1 MSLQIVVLI
10 PSYNQKNEVEKR
22 VAEFERD
29 RELSSEKFEWNLVI
43 GDDGSLDGTSNYLKS
58 LESIEYISSVCL
70 KKNQGRVAMR
80 NALIAK
86 QKEVFPSTQYVLFLD
101 GDVSLANGLLSSWE
115 EYLEGLKKSS
125 IEKVILGRVIYPKFS
140 GFCSYLQSG
149 SGPFRFEGQGPF
161 EAKYITTGHLML
173 HNSIFGKVNG
183 FDTDFKKW
191 GGEDWAFGLELA
203 RKGIQ
208 IYTNPRAV
216 VYHPKQDVKEWV
228 LRSCEFGKEQF
239 PLIQSKYPEAQGF
252 GSETVTGI
260 RGKILRLIIQ
270 NFPLRLWATLLSVMD
285 RFYLPHLVYQMA
297 VFVAVNKKR

>member
-1 MSLQIVVLI
+1 MPLQIVVLI

-22 VAEFERD
+22 VAEFERE
-29 RELSSEKFEWNLVI
+29 RELSSEKFEWNLVT
-43 GDDGSLDGTSNYLKS
+43 GDDGSVDGTSNYLKS

-70 KKNQGRVAMR
+70 KENQGRVAMR

-86 QKEVFPSTQYVLFLD
+86 QKEVFPSAQYVLFLD
-101 GDVSLANGLLSSWE
+101 GDVALAKGLFASWASYLNGLKNSAPQ
-115 EYLEGLKKSS
+115 
-125 IEKVILGRVIYPKFS
+125 KVILGRVIYPNFS
-140 GFCSYLQSG
+140 GFCNYLQSG

-161 EAKYITTGHLML
+161 EAKYVTTGHLML
-173 HNSIFGKVNG
+173 HTSIFDKVNG

-203 RKGIQ
+203 RKEVQ
-208 IYTNPRAV
+208 IYTNPKAV

-228 LRSCEFGKEQF
+228 LRSREFGKEQF

-252 GSETVTGI
+252 GSETVTGM
-260 RGKILRLIIQ
+260 RGKILRMIIEK
-270 NFPLRLWATLLSVMD
+270 FPLRLWAGLLSMMD

-297 VFVAVNKKR
+297 VFVAVNKKG